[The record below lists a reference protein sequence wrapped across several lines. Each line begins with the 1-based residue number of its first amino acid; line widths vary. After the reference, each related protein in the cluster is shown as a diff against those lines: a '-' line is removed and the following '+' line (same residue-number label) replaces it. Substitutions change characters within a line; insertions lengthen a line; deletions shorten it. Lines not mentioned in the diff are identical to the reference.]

1 MPKTKPKPLTSQQQA
16 GSELDEPIFERFK
29 TCKSLPALPPIA
41 SNVLKMSRRE
51 DADAEKLAALISQD
65 PAIVARLLHIAN
77 SGYYGGARHKVIS
90 VVQAVT
96 LLGMNAIG
104 SLAFSFCFYRLF
116 RDLHGPNQPGLDH
129 RTFWKRSML
138 AGVAGRALGQLSGE
152 IDSEVVFL
160 GSLLQDIGLLALNEV
175 LPGAVRHL
183 TDEAQGNHSTL
194 QQLEIQRLGCD
205 HAQMG
210 AWLAEVWQLPEEYHS
225 AIRYSHDPEQ
235 PELSGGQED
244 LVRRVALSGRVADI
258 WCGSDTEEMVQEAAQ
273 AAQQWLEI
281 NPEMLET
288 ILDQVAQ
295 GLPEV
300 AGFFQIHLG
309 STEELEQVLKRAKD
323 TLHALHAPLS

>member
-1 MPKTKPKPLTSQQQA
+1 MPKTKTKTPTPQQQA
-16 GSELDEPIFERFK
+16 SSNVDEPLFERFK

-41 SNVLKMSRRE
+41 SNVLKMCRRE
-51 DADAEKLAALISQD
+51 DADADKLAALISQD
-65 PAIVARLLHIAN
+65 PAIVARLLHVAN
-77 SGYYGGARHKVIS
+77 SGYYGGARHKVTS

-116 RDLHGPNQPGLDH
+116 RDLQGPNQRGLDH

-138 AGVAGRALGQLSGE
+138 AGVAGRALGQLSKGM
-152 IDSEVVFL
+152 DSEVVFL

-175 LPGAVRHL
+175 LPGAVRNL
-183 TDEAQGNHSTL
+183 TDEAQGNHTHL

-210 AWLAEVWQLPEEYHS
+210 GWLAEVWQLPEEYHL
-225 AIRYSHDPEQ
+225 AIRGSHDPAQPDLSSEQ
-235 PELSGGQED
+235 EN
-244 LVRRVALSGRVADI
+244 LVQCVALSGRVADI
-258 WCGSDTEEMVQEAAQ
+258 WCGSDTEQMVHEAAQ
-273 AAQQWLEI
+273 AAQTWLDI
-281 NPEMLET
+281 NPETFET

-309 STEELEQVLKRAKD
+309 SPEELEQVLQLAKE
-323 TLHALHAPLS
+323 TLHHIHAPLS